1 MFNKDFFPTPPDVI
15 ETMLDGVL
23 LEGKTVLEPSAG
35 KGNIVDFLQRKGAEV
50 IACEKNPDL
59 QKIVASKCKLISSDF
74 LTVISS
80 DVSHIDLII
89 MNPPFSEDAKHI
101 QHAFNIAPAG
111 CKIISLANLS
121 TLVNTYSRLRGEIA
135 ALIENYGRWENL
147 GDCFTQAE
155 RKTGVEVGM
164 VVLNKPG
171 KNYQSEFE
179 GFFTEEEQEEHA
191 NGIMPY
197 NFVRDLVNRYVGA
210 VKIYDEQLE
219 AGVRMNELTTGF
231 FSGAHSIDCTQE
243 GKPKLRNE
251 FKKDLQKTAWKF
263 IFKKMNMEKYTTK
276 GLQDD
281 INKFVEQQQGI
292 PFTMRNIYKMVEVV
306 IGTQSQRMD
315 RALLEVF
322 DKLTQ
327 HYHDNR
333 YNVEGW
339 KTNSHYLINQKFILG
354 WCVEPSYSSGMT
366 VKYSG
371 NGEIVDDMQ
380 KALCYI
386 TGTDYATCDPLWS
399 FFHQKGKIYEWNTW
413 YTWGF
418 FEIKGFKKGSM
429 HFKFKSID
437 VWAEFNQHIARIK
450 GYPLF
455 EGVKRKE
462 AV

>member
-1 MFNKDFFPTPPDVI
+1 
-15 ETMLDGVL
+15 MLDGVTIQS
-23 LEGKTVLEPSAG
+23 KVILEPSAG
-35 KGNIVDFLQRKGAEV
+35 KGDIVDYLQKHGAEV

-59 QKIVASKCKLISSDF
+59 QKIVASKCKLLSSDF
-74 LTVISS
+74 LTVASS
-80 DVSHIDLII
+80 DISHIDLIV

-101 QHAFNIAPAG
+101 QHAFNIAPSG
-111 CKIISLANLS
+111 CKIISLCNLS

-135 ALIENYGRWENL
+135 ALIQNYGRWENL

-155 RKTGVEVGM
+155 RTTGVEVGL
-164 VVLNKPG
+164 VILNKPG
-171 KNYQSEFE
+171 ESYQAEFE
-179 GFFTEEEQEEHA
+179 GFFTEEEHEEQA

-219 AGVRMNELTTGF
+219 AAVRMQALTDGFYSSELAF
-231 FSGAHSIDCTQE
+231 QCTEQ

-251 FKKDLQKTAWKF
+251 YKKDLQKAAWKF

-276 GLQDD
+276 GLKDD

-306 IGTQSQRMD
+306 IGTQAQRMD

-339 KTNSHYLINQKFILG
+339 KTNSHYLMNQKFILG
-354 WCVEPSYSSGMT
+354 WCAEPSYSGGMT
-366 VKYSG
+366 VKYG
-371 NGEIVDDMQ
+371 GHGEIVDDFQ

-386 TGTDYATCDPLWS
+386 TGTDYSTVTDLWR
-399 FFHQKGKIYEWNTW
+399 FFHDDKHSIFEWNTW

-418 FEIKGFKKGSM
+418 FELKGFKKGTM
-429 HFKFKSID
+429 HFKFKSED
-437 VWAEFNQHIARIK
+437 VWAQFNQHIARIK

-462 AV
+462 AAL